1 MSCLLVARHNT
12 MYDLRSPQHFLSTC
26 KIYTYGLDKFGFT
39 FFLAFVFRASIDFG
53 TDSLSLYITY
63 VLERP
68 NGMQLYLIS
77 YTAAQMVGVFFVPEV
92 SAKLDK

>member
-39 FFLAFVFRASIDFG
+39 FFLAFVFRASIQ
-53 TDSLSLYITY
+53 
-63 VLERP
+63 
-68 NGMQLYLIS
+68 MLIS
-77 YTAAQMVGVFFVPEV
+77 VLILYHFT
-92 SAKLDK
+92 